1 MVKFSRTSTKCIG
14 VRFIGCYK
22 KHNQCVFVKSKMMN
36 ALQKPSKGSESCR
49 WTCWEECY
57 RHGFIFQVLHV

>member
-36 ALQKPSKGSESCR
+36 ALQKPSKGD
-49 WTCWEECY
+49 
-57 RHGFIFQVLHV
+57 